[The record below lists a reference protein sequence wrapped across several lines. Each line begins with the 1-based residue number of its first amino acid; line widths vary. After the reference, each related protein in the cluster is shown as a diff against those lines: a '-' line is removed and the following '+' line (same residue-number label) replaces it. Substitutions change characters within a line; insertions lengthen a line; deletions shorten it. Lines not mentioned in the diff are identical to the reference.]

1 MKRFLS
7 AFLGISLLL
16 FLFAVVLNKSQNAS
30 AATATHIVISEI
42 QIGGADTGTSTQD
55 FIEIYNP
62 TGLDVSLDGMRVG
75 KRTSGT
81 TSANVVI
88 FASDDVVPAHGF
100 FLWCNTSLNASL
112 GCDSS
117 GSGTIAN
124 DNSMAL
130 IDGSLAAGTVIDAVS
145 LGTPGTTFGEG
156 TSLTALTGGTS
167 AERKANPTSTASSMA
182 SGGADEFLGNGE
194 DTNNNSS
201 DFIGR
206 TTPQPQNS
214 LSAIEPIGTPSVTP
228 SIFPT
233 VTMTPTNSPSPTV
246 TPSTSPSP
254 TVTLTTTPSV
264 SPSPTSTPTVT
275 ISPTPIPSPAITT
288 SPTPS
293 VSPTPPIPTPK
304 VIFSGPRFTCALHY
318 RPLRFFNKTI
328 FVPIAKCV
336 HL

>member
-1 MKRFLS
+1 MRRVL
-7 AFLGISLLL
+7 APLLGISLILFFSAILL
-16 FLFAVVLNKSQNAS
+16 NRFQSVS
-30 AATATHIVISEI
+30 AATATNIVISEI
-42 QIGGADTGTSTQD
+42 QIGGADTGTTAQD

-62 TGLDVSLDGMRVG
+62 TGLDVSLDGMRVS

-88 FASDDVVPAHGF
+88 FASDDIVPAHGF
-100 FLWCNTSLNASL
+100 FLWCNNSLNPSL

-124 DNSMAL
+124 DNSLAL
-130 IDGSLAAGTVIDAVS
+130 IDGSLAIGTVIDAVS

-182 SGGADEFLGNGE
+182 SGGADEFMGNGE

-201 DFIGR
+201 DFVER
-206 TTPQPQNS
+206 TTPQPQNNS
-214 LSAIEPIGTPSVTP
+214 SSIEPIGTPSITP
-228 SIFPT
+228 SL
-233 VTMTPTNSPSPTV
+233 TPTNSPFPT
-246 TPSTSPSP
+246 T
-254 TVTLTTTPSV
+254 TTTPSPTNTP
-264 SPSPTSTPTVT
+264 SSTPSPTSTPTVT
-275 ISPTPIPSPAITT
+275 ISPTSIPSPTITI

-304 VIFSGPRFTCALHY
+304 IIFSGPRFTCAIHY
-318 RPLRFFNKTI
+318 RPLRFFNKII
-328 FVPIAKCV
+328 FIPFGQCTYN
-336 HL
+336 